1 MLTMLAPAPHRHCAP
16 EPDCGLC
23 GAPLHR
29 SLLDLGTVPLTHR
42 SLAAAEPDTRHP
54 LHIRLC
60 DHCGLAQTGASPG
73 GAAADH
79 AFAEP
84 AGRPGRYAE
93 TLRSRFHLN
102 ADSLVVDIGAAES
115 PLLPHVQAAGI
126 PVHPIE
132 AATFNTATAMQ
143 IAVQQGCADIVL
155 AHGVLP
161 LAADMFEF
169 AAALACILRPN
180 GVVSLQF
187 PHLLSLIQRVQF
199 DAFRPDIRAHLS
211 LPVTERL
218 LRSVGL
224 RVFDAE
230 RIPDDGGSLRLHA
243 CHIHSPRP
251 ARPGLRAV
259 RLAEADQ
266 PALAALFA
274 GRAALAR
281 DDIGAFLLAR
291 REVSRRVAA
300 YGATARTAMLLN
312 ACGITEDDIAYV
324 ADADAMHHGRL
335 MPGSR
340 LPIVA
345 PDTVTADPPDDLII
359 LSWPSAGDILQRLPA
374 LRQPGAQ
381 LWTLLPRIARV

>member
-230 RIPDDGGSLRLHA
+230 RIPDDGGSLRLHV
-243 CHIHSPRP
+243 CHLHSRRD
-251 ARPGLRAV
+251 ARPGVKAV
-259 RLAEADQ
+259 RLTEADQ
-266 PALAALFA
+266 PALAAGFA
-274 GRAALAR
+274 ARVALAR
-281 DDIGAFLLAR
+281 DDIRGFLRAR
-291 REVSRRVAA
+291 RDAGRRVTA
-300 YGATARTAMLLN
+300 YGATARAAMLLN
-312 ACGITEDDIAYV
+312 LCGVTPDEIATV
-324 ADADAMHHGRL
+324 ADTDTTQHGRR

-340 LPIVA
+340 LPIGA
-345 PDTVTADPPDDLII
+345 PESVTADPPDDLII
-359 LSWPSAGDILQRLPA
+359 LPGPHVSDILRHFPT
-374 LRQPGAQ
+374 LRQTGTQ
-381 LWTLLPRIARV
+381 IWTLLPRIARV